1 MRAFAVLQDAPTI
14 IEIEL
19 PSQPPTGTEIVL
31 DVIRSGVCHT
41 DMHLRSGAYDLGSRG
56 EMRLVDRGIPYPLVM
71 GHEVVGRV
79 VAVGDGVDDIAPG
92 DIRLVFP
99 WLGCGACAAC
109 LDDQENACARGR
121 NIGVARP
128 GGYAEQIVVPHPR
141 YLLDIGALDLSWA
154 ATLACSGLTAFSA
167 VRKALPASPDDPVVV
182 IGAGGVGL
190 MAVSVLSVLG
200 HHNIG
205 VVDLAEGNLALAVER
220 GAHWTVLS
228 ARDDVR
234 PAVAAAGGG
243 PLAASIDF
251 VNTGVTASLA
261 FDSLAK
267 GGRMVQVGLFGGE
280 FVLPTALLA
289 LKMVTIQ
296 GSFVGSLGELRE
308 LVELAQTGKLPDV
321 PTLAGQL
328 TADGV
333 GAALDRLASGGVP
346 GRIVLQPVSQ
356 S

>member
-1 MRAFAVLQDAPTI
+1 MRAFAVLQNDPTI
-14 IEIEL
+14 TEIDL
-19 PSQPPTGTEIVL
+19 PVGSPTGTEVLL

-41 DMHLRSGAYDLGSRG
+41 DTHLRSGAYDLGSRG

-79 VAVGDGVDDIAPG
+79 VAVGNHVSEVAPG

-99 WLGCGACAAC
+99 WLGCGTCAAC
-109 LDDQENACARGR
+109 LDDQENACPRGR
-121 NIGVARP
+121 NIGVALP
-128 GGYAEQIVVPHPR
+128 GGYAERIVVPHPK
-141 YLLDIGALDLSWA
+141 YLLDVWTLDLSWA

-167 VRKALPASPDDPVVV
+167 VRKILPASPDEPVMV

-190 MAVSVLSVLG
+190 MAVSVLSALG
-200 HHNIG
+200 HRNVG
-205 VVDLAEGNLALAVER
+205 VVDLSDDNLSLARDR
-220 GAHWTVLS
+220 GATWTVS
-228 ARDDVR
+228 AASDEVR
-234 PAVAAAGGG
+234 KAVNTGAGG

-251 VNTGVTASLA
+251 VNNGITAALA
-261 FDSLAK
+261 FDSLVK

-308 LVELAQTGKLPDV
+308 LVELAKTGKLPDV
-321 PTLAGQL
+321 PTLDGEL
-328 TADGV
+328 TAGGV

-346 GRIVLQPVSQ
+346 GRIVLQPLSG